1 MYSFDVVKVKIIQVY
16 RLQVCS
22 VRECFKNSKLQQ
34 THYTAQYKH
43 KEQFKDKKGTGFRKK
58 EFKYTNV
65 IYEQKV

>member
-1 MYSFDVVKVKIIQVY
+1 M
-16 RLQVCS
+16 
-22 VRECFKNSKLQQ
+22 QQ